1 MSIEQSFE
9 RIAIALEAQVLLNK
23 QLLQHTMNPLITAGE
38 DGTLLE
44 RKPYHAGQTPVDT
57 IPCSAAAGKAA
68 AQRPI
73 AGIDDPLDGSDASTA
88 PETDESK
95 GDSSDA
101 PAVVGWNP
109 MTEAPMKRY
118 PDQLK
123 KDAIDM
129 CINTLKIEIP
139 ASSNYVQ
146 KHNAILMHVNA
157 CDQIKSA
164 AAINSDPISYSTFQ
178 PAVLEQVKLRGK
190 EAVIAATVKFT
201 GQNLVNMETCA
212 GQYENILH
220 ELDPTKYAARDEGK
234 TPPAA
239 PVAEVASAI
248 ITAVRTGSTLQDV
261 CDLARVLILEQG
273 ITPAQIQDAI
283 KDIAPGVT
291 QVPVERIA
299 DALTALNALKKA

>member
-9 RIAIALEAQVLLNK
+9 RIADALEAQVLLNK

-73 AGIDDPLDGSDASTA
+73 AGIDDPLSGSKASNT

-164 AAINSDPISYSTFQ
+164 AAINSDPMSYSTFQ

-190 EAVIAATVKFT
+190 EAVIAATMMFT
-201 GQNLVNMETCA
+201 GQNLVNMEMCA

-220 ELDPTKYAARDEGK
+220 ELDPTKFAARDEGK
-234 TPPAA
+234 TPPADNT
-239 PVAEVASAI
+239 SA
-248 ITAVRTGSTLQDV
+248 ADALQTGGTLQDV

-273 ITPAQIQDAI
+273 ITPARIQDAI